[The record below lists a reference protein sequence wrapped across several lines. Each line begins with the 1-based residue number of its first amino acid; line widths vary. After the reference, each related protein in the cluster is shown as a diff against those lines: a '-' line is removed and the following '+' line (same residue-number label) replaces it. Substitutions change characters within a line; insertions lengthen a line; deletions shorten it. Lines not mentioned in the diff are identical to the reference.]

1 MRIVHWPTR
10 RAAAGSTTVEFAL
23 TASVFFL
30 FAFGLLEMARI
41 LFVWN
46 AAADGIHRAARQAA
60 VTDFTDAGAVDS
72 VRAAAMLSSSGGR
85 MPLGG
90 GIDGTYVRIEY
101 LDRNR
106 AVIPALPPCPVYNI
120 RNCLDDTAGSCIR
133 FVRARLCVPGTNCT
147 RVPYQ
152 PMFAAVIPDGAF
164 PLPTFEA
171 TVPAATLGYRPGS
184 ASACP

>member
-1 MRIVHWPTR
+1 MPTAPWPIKR
-10 RAAAGSTTVEFAL
+10 AAGSTTVEFAL

-46 AAADGIHRAARQAA
+46 AAADGIHRAARLAA
-60 VTDFTDAGAVDS
+60 VTDYTSSAALDS
-72 VRAAAMLSSSGGR
+72 VRAAAMLSSSGS

-90 GIDGTYVRIEY
+90 GIDGSYVRIDY

-106 AVIPALPPCPVYNI
+106 SVVAALPPCPVYNI
-120 RNCLDDTAGSCIR
+120 RNCLDDTAGACIR

-147 RVPYQ
+147 QVPYQ
-152 PMFAAVIPDGAF
+152 SMFAAVLPDGAF

-171 TVPAATLGYRPGS
+171 TVPAATLGYRPGT

>member
-1 MRIVHWPTR
+1 MPTARWPIR
-10 RAAAGSTTVEFAL
+10 RRAAGSTTIEFAL

-46 AAADGIHRAARQAA
+46 AAADGIHRAARQMA
-60 VTDFTDAGAVDS
+60 VTDFTDAGAVNS
-72 VRAAAMLSSSGGR
+72 VRAAAMLSNGGT

-90 GIDGTYVRIEY
+90 GINGTYVLIEY

-106 AVIPALPPCPVYNI
+106 AVIPTLPPCPVYNV
-120 RNCLDDTAGSCIR
+120 RNCLDDSAGACIR
-133 FVRARLCVPGTNCT
+133 FVRARLCLPGTSCT
-147 RVPYQ
+147 PVPYQ
-152 PMFAAVIPDGAF
+152 PLFAAVIPDGAIT
-164 PLPTFEA
+164 LPTFEA
-171 TVPAATLGYRPGS
+171 TVPAATLGYRPGT